1 MVRGWMYLSAF
12 LFPFLW
18 VAGLVFDGPWIWA
31 VPVVAFVLL
40 PMVEQLLPLAKEN
53 LSASEETLKSNHTF
67 YDIILLANVPLLFY
81 LLFQTLLTLSDTQD
95 TLSLVGMVATAGVTM
110 GINGI
115 NIAHELGH
123 RPDKFSQRMAQLL
136 LLPCGY
142 MHFFIE
148 HNLGHHRYVST
159 DKDPASARKNETVY
173 AFWLRSLWCGW
184 TSAWRLERDR
194 LSRESI
200 PFWHLQNRMLWY
212 TMLQTAWFVSIGFF
226 FSAKVAALML
236 LVSLVSILML
246 ETVNYIEHYG
256 LRRKEVRQGHFE
268 SVKPWH
274 SWNSDFL
281 IGRIVLFDLTR
292 HSDHHYKSTRPYQIL
307 RHLPESPQLPAGYPA
322 CMVLSLIPPLWFRI
336 IHPRIPTSSGE
347 MFTK

>member
-1 MVRGWMYLSAF
+1 MVRSWMYLSAF
-12 LFPFLW
+12 LFPCLW
-18 VAGLVFDGPWIWA
+18 GLGLYFKGLWIWS
-31 VPVVAFVLL
+31 VPVVAFVCL
-40 PMVEQLLPLAKEN
+40 PVLEQWLPLAKEN
-53 LSASEETLKSNHTF
+53 LSDQEEEKKSKHPF
-67 YDIILLANVPLLFY
+67 YDLLLLANVPVLFF
-81 LLFQTLLTLSDTQD
+81 LLFQTVIALDSTTDLVVRAGIVMMAGMTL
-95 TLSLVGMVATAGVTM
+95 

-123 RPDKFSQRMAQLL
+123 RPDKLSQWMAQLL
-136 LLPCGY
+136 LWPSAY
-142 MHFFIE
+142 MHFYIE

-159 DKDPASARKNETVY
+159 DKDPASARRNETVY
-173 AFWLRSLWCGW
+173 AFWFRSLWGSW
-184 TSAWRLERDR
+184 RSAWRLERER
-194 LSRESI
+194 LSRESL
-200 PFWHLQNRMLWY
+200 PFWHVKNRMLWY
-212 TMLQTAWFVSIGFF
+212 SSLQAAWFITMGWV
-226 FSAKVAALML
+226 FSLEVAGLMM

-256 LRRKEVRQGHFE
+256 LRRREIRPGHYE

-274 SWNSDFL
+274 SWNSDFI

-347 MFTK
+347 AITK

>member
-18 VAGLVFDGPWIWA
+18 GVGLVFKGLWIWA

-40 PMVEQLLPLAKEN
+40 PLVEQLLPLAKEN
-53 LSASEETLKSNHTF
+53 MTASEETQKSAHAF
-67 YDIILLANVPLLFY
+67 YDVILLVNVPLLFY
-81 LLFQTLLTLSDTQD
+81 LLFQTLLTLSETQD
-95 TLSLVGMVATAGVTM
+95 SLALAGIVAMAGMTM

-123 RPDKFSQRMAQLL
+123 RSDKFSQWMAQLL

-173 AFWLRSLWCGW
+173 GFWIRSLWGGW
-184 TSAWRLERDR
+184 ISAWRLERDR
-194 LSRESI
+194 LSRASFS
-200 PFWHLQNRMLWY
+200 FWHIQNRMLWY
-212 TMLQTAWFVSIGFF
+212 TVLQITWFVSIGFI
-226 FSAKVAALML
+226 FSTKVALLML

-256 LRRKEVRQGHFE
+256 LRRKEVRPGYFE
-268 SVKPWH
+268 SVKPFH
-274 SWNSDFL
+274 SWNSDFI

-307 RHLPESPQLPAGYPA
+307 RHLPDSPQLPAGYPA
-322 CMVLSLIPPLWFRI
+322 CMVMSLLPPLWFRM
-336 IHPRIPTSSGE
+336 IHPRIPKEAPEKLT
-347 MFTK
+347 T